1 MIASTVTHPNGVKF
15 SYVVPRTVV
24 FDIRGRF
31 MGSVIDTKANR
42 GVLIEYPDTYP
53 DRNLRGLKVFKSNI
67 WYEDIY

>member
-24 FDIRGRF
+24 RDIHGKI
-31 MGSVIDTKANR
+31 MGSIFDSKAHV
-42 GVLIEYPDTYP
+42 GVYISYPLYYP

-67 WYEDIY
+67 WYD